1 MHDYFEYFVD
11 EPLVDGHPYLS
22 LLLLQEFLLLIIPQ
36 LLELLELMI
45 KVVHLQAE
53 VFLRRLVLLV
63 KVIDKLL
70 LLLDDI

>member
-1 MHDYFEYFVD
+1 
-11 EPLVDGHPYLS
+11 
-22 LLLLQEFLLLIIPQ
+22 
-36 LLELLELMI
+36 MI